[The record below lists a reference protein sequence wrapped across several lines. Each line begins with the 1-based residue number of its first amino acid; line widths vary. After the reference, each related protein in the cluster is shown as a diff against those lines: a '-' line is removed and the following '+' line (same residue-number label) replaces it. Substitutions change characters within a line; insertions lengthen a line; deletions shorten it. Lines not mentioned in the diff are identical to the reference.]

1 MVKISVNV
9 VNVSRGFAARG
20 ACIQKYC
27 TAMAMVHTEV
37 LHDSAWHQWTT
48 PIAATST
55 APGQVSPHLGAVST
69 FDSMALLAS
78 GPLFRTVLSTF
89 SAFDNKIS
97 PSMSV
102 KLQDR
107 YEALRHLLGIF
118 GNSWLTIIIK
128 QFSPISSNCSGWA
141 SGGRWVEEAGRIVAG
156 DGIVGVSKFW
166 SN

>member
-20 ACIQKYC
+20 ACIRQYC
-27 TAMAMVHTEV
+27 TAVLGAMAMVHTEV
-37 LHDSAWHQWTT
+37 LHDGAWHQGST
-48 PIAATST
+48 PIAAASP
-55 APGQVSPHLGAVST
+55 ALGQVSPHLGAVST
-69 FDSMALLAS
+69 FDSMAL
-78 GPLFRTVLSTF
+78 LFRTVLSTF